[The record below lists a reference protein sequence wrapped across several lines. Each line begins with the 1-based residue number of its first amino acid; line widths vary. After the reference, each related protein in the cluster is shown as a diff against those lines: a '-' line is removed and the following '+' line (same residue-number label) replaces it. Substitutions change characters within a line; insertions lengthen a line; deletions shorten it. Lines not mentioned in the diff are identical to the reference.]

1 MTVKRIK
8 PMVKTYVL
16 VSENEYKSKAGG
28 GMSLKRPLDN
38 PFQNP
43 EVKRAKRAREELY
56 ELTTD
61 KSIPVDVAEDLITRA
76 LDKYRKTFANAVTGG
91 RKQKSSLGGVD
102 VFGFKRKK
110 ETRTPKR
117 EAGDVR
123 GDDPEPEEEETP
135 IIPTVVQRQNSP
147 KRRDRAPLKGPFKN
161 NEDVKGL
168 LGGHWSMSDAA
179 KASQLL
185 NKMFEADLLTQNNF
199 RTANEPEFAA
209 SPAALK
215 NIVRDVITSDPDRRR
230 SSADRIEQFSSF
242 LRKKGVDYTI
252 APSETRVGGR
262 PKKR

>member
-1 MTVKRIK
+1 M
-8 PMVKTYVL
+8 
-16 VSENEYKSKAGG
+16 
-28 GMSLKRPLDN
+28 
-38 PFQNP
+38 
-43 EVKRAKRAREELY
+43 
-56 ELTTD
+56 
-61 KSIPVDVAEDLITRA
+61 AEDLITRA

-147 KRRDRAPLKGPFKN
+147 KCRDRAPLKGPFKN
-161 NEDVKGL
+161 NADVKGL

-179 KASQLL
+179 KALQLL

-199 RTANEPEFAA
+199 RQANEPEFAA
-209 SPAALK
+209 SPSALK
-215 NIVRDVITSDPDRRR
+215 KHRSRRYNIR
-230 SSADRIEQFSSF
+230 S
-242 LRKKGVDYTI
+242 
-252 APSETRVGGR
+252 
-262 PKKR
+262 